1 MKRTLLTILLII
13 ALSCVAAQPCAT
25 VRSSEGHLSSL
36 GDGRVVT
43 GEGYANVRRFSLR
56 DGLASNVISSIAQTH
71 DQLMWF
77 SSWNGLNC
85 YDGYTFTT
93 FNDHTGHERTLTTN
107 RMLKITPSENNGS
120 IWCLTYDRQVF
131 LFDRS
136 TCRFLNVSAI
146 IDQLLGKAFVCQRIV
161 SLPSGHTWLFS
172 RGEEGPCICIDEQR
186 GLNAKSILLFSHEN
200 GKLSGK
206 TVYGVELDDEGREWL
221 CTDGGTA
228 IVGTEQK
235 TPIPYTFV
243 RQLGQHVFLAT
254 KDGHFGSYDGKI
266 IMPMRNLPEHIGEV
280 WGLETVGDRYLVAPT
295 DAGLLVYDTKS
306 RQPRLLGGSY
316 GNIHE
321 ISIDSRQRIW
331 ALTTRGEVLL
341 GTADGQLQQIAV
353 TGAMPTLHQCTRQLV
368 HEDRYGTVWV
378 GTAQG
383 FFGYYDEQT
392 HCLVPYPVR
401 TSAAQPTID
410 RWYADSRGDLWFS
423 GEHDMAVIN
432 FGQRMFTPTVMEPMQ
447 QVRSICYDSRG
458 RLWTGDIAGHV
469 AVTDGRNISYL
480 GTDGRLHPQPTLFAD
495 HVYCLYEDS
504 RQRLWIGTKGNGL
517 YSVTADGQ
525 VCHYRHDSGD
535 AWSLPSNQIYD
546 VHEDRQHRLWIGT
559 FEQGICLLDVRSSE
573 SHPNSLGDGRVVTG
587 EGYAN
592 SQRFIHAGNL
602 LRNYPVKD
610 FFKVRRITETPDGII
625 IVAASNGL
633 VAFSEQFTQ
642 AADIKFYAHKHV
654 PGDTTSLLTSDVMQ
668 ACVDH
673 EGRIFVAT
681 VGGGL
686 QLVVDRQLLCD
697 KLKLT
702 TAGRMD
708 GDYSTILNML
718 EDRRGS
724 LWIGREN
731 SLAMHEAETG
741 RLWLFGPGHLGEHT
755 ELTEAKPA
763 FNPQTGQIAFAT
775 TNGYVS
781 FQPEQIGQEN
791 LVPPLVFK
799 SVYFHGTQE
808 SVHLME
814 GDMLDVPATRRNL
827 TIHFAALDYQDNYM
841 IRYAYKLE
849 GIDNDWN
856 YLGTEHNIS
865 FSNLPHG
872 CHRLMVRSTNQY
884 GSWADN
890 ERVLTLNVHPTF
902 WETWWAKLLY
912 MLLLTGIVAVGVWIY
927 LLRTRAEQERQK
939 SRMLSLLLEEMNQ
952 PHDTVSA
959 AEQPEQKPREE
970 DGNVLRLRSTDI
982 VDSDKLMMEQLLAY
996 IEEHLADPDLK
1007 IEDLAQA
1014 VCLGRTAFYN
1024 KVKALVG
1031 ISPVEL
1037 LRHIR
1042 IRHAEDMV
1050 TKSQEPFSQIA
1061 YAVGFSDAHYFS
1073 KCFKK
1078 QTGLTPS
1085 EYRERKA

>member
-1 MKRTLLTILLII
+1 MKRILLII
-13 ALSCVAAQPCAT
+13 LLAIALTGVAVAQPFC
-25 VRSSEGHLSSL
+25 S
-36 GDGRVVT
+36 
-43 GEGYANVRRFSLR
+43 VRRFSLR
-56 DGLASNVISSIAQTH
+56 DGLASNVISSMEQTR

-85 YDGYTFTT
+85 YDGYSFTT

-107 RMLKITPSENNGS
+107 RMLKITPSESNGS

-146 IDQLLGKAFVCQRIV
+146 IDKLLGKAFVCQRIA
-161 SLPSGHTWLFS
+161 SLPSGHAWLFS
-172 RGEEGPCICIDEQR
+172 RGEEGPCICIDERR
-186 GLNAKSILLFSHEN
+186 GLNAESILIFSREN
-200 GKLSGK
+200 GKLPGK

-235 TPIPYTFV
+235 SSIPYTFV
-243 RQLGQHVFLAT
+243 RQLGQQVFLAT
-254 KDGHFGSYDGKI
+254 KDGRFGTYDGKTI
-266 IMPMRNLPEHIGEV
+266 TPMRNLPEHIGGVRE
-280 WGLETVGDRYLVAPT
+280 LETVGNRYLVEST
-295 DAGLLVYDTKS
+295 DAGLFVYDTKS
-306 RQPRLLGGSY
+306 QQSRLLGGSD
-316 GNIHE
+316 GTINE
-321 ISIDSRQRIW
+321 IGIDSRQRIW

-341 GTADGQLQQIAV
+341 GTADGQMQQIAFL
-353 TGAMPTLHQCTRQLV
+353 GAMPTLHQCTRQLV

-378 GTAQG
+378 GTERG
-383 FFGYYDEQT
+383 FFGYYDEQE
-392 HCLVPYPVR
+392 HRLVPYPVR

-432 FGQRMFTPTVMEPMQ
+432 FGQRVFTSTVMEPMQ

-469 AVTDGRNISYL
+469 AVTDGHVVSYL
-480 GTDGRLHPQPTLFAD
+480 GADGHLHPQPTRFAD

-504 RQRLWIGTKGNGL
+504 DGHLWIGTKGDGL
-517 YSVTADGQ
+517 YCVATDGH
-525 VCHYRHDSGD
+525 VSHYRHDSSD

-559 FEQGICLLDVRSSE
+559 FEQGICLM
-573 SHPNSLGDGRVVTG
+573 DG
-587 EGYAN
+587 
-592 SQRFIHAGNL
+592 QRFIHVGNQL
-602 LRNYPVKD
+602 SQYPVKD
-610 FFKVRRITETPDGII
+610 YFKVRRITETPDGII

-633 VAFSEQFTQ
+633 VTFSEQFTKT
-642 AADIKFYAHKHV
+642 ADIKFYAHKHV

-668 ACVDH
+668 ACVDR

-686 QLVVDRQLLCD
+686 QQVASGSLSEG

-702 TAGRMD
+702 TARRMD

-718 EDRRGS
+718 EDRRGN
-724 LWIGREN
+724 LWIGRES

-763 FNPQTGQIAFAT
+763 FNPRTGQIAFAT
-775 TNGYVS
+775 TSGYVS

-791 LVPPLVFK
+791 FVPPLVFK

-808 SVHLME
+808 SVHPAA
-814 GDMLDVPATRRNL
+814 DDVLDVPARQRNL
-827 TIHFAALDYQDNYM
+827 TIQFAALDYQDNYM

-849 GIDNDWN
+849 GVDDEWN
-856 YLGTEHNIS
+856 YLGTEHSIS

-872 CHRLMVRSTNQY
+872 RHRLLVRSTNQY

-890 ERVLTLNVHPTF
+890 ERALTLNVHPTF

-912 MLLLTGIVAVGVWIY
+912 VLLLTGIVAVGVWIY
-927 LLRTRAEQERQK
+927 LLRSRAEQERQK
-939 SRMLSLLLEEMNQ
+939 SRMLSLLLEEMNRPQ
-952 PHDTVSA
+952 DTETA
-959 AEQPEQKPREE
+959 AEQPEQKPRVE
-970 DGNVLRLRSTDI
+970 DGNVLRLRPTDI

-1007 IEDLAQA
+1007 VEDLAQA

-1050 TKSQEPFSQIA
+1050 AKSQEPFSQIA
-1061 YAVGFSDAHYFS
+1061 YAVGFSDAHYFG

>member
-1 MKRTLLTILLII
+1 MMKRAILTILLII
-13 ALSCVAAQPCAT
+13 ALTSVVAQPFC
-25 VRSSEGHLSSL
+25 
-36 GDGRVVT
+36 
-43 GEGYANVRRFSLR
+43 NVRRFSLR
-56 DGLASNVISSIAQTH
+56 DGLASNVISSMEQTQ

-85 YDGYTFTT
+85 YDGYAFTT

-107 RMLKITPSENNGS
+107 RLLKITPSASSGS

-146 IDQLLGKAFVCQRIV
+146 IDNLLGRAFVCQRII
-161 SLPSGHTWLFS
+161 SLRNGHAWLFS
-172 RGEEGPCICIDEQR
+172 RGEEGLCICIDERQE
-186 GLNAKSILLFSHEN
+186 LTTDSIHIFSREN
-200 GKLSGK
+200 GRLHGK
-206 TVYGVELDDEGREWL
+206 TVYGVELDDDGREWL
-221 CTDGGTA
+221 CTDGGA
-228 IVGTEQK
+228 CIVGMELDTQ
-235 TPIPYTFV
+235 TPYTFV
-243 RQLGQHVFLAT
+243 RQLGRQVYLAT
-254 KDGHFGSYDGKI
+254 LDGRFGCYDGKTI
-266 IMPMRNLPEHIGEV
+266 TPLRNLPENIGSVRGMES
-280 WGLETVGDRYLVAPT
+280 VGDRYLAVPT
-295 DAGLLVYDTKS
+295 DIGLLVYDTKS
-306 RQPRLLGGSY
+306 RQSRLLDGTDGDI
-316 GNIHE
+316 NE

-331 ALTTRGEVLL
+331 ALTAHGGVLL
-341 GTADGQLQQIAV
+341 GTADRQMQQITV
-353 TGAMPTLHQCTRQLV
+353 MGTIPTLHQCTRQLV
-368 HEDRYGTVWV
+368 HEDHYGTVWV
-378 GTAQG
+378 GTERG
-383 FFGYYDEQT
+383 FFGYYDEQA
-392 HCLVPYPVR
+392 HHLVPYLVR
-401 TSAAQPTID
+401 TNAAQPTID

-432 FGQRMFTPTVMEPMQ
+432 FGQRVFNTTTMEQMQ

-458 RLWTGDIAGHV
+458 RLWLGDIAGHV
-469 AVTDGRNISYL
+469 AVTEGHNVSYL
-480 GTDGRLHPQPTLFAD
+480 GNDGRLHQQPTIFSD
-495 HVYCLYEDS
+495 HIYCLYEDS
-504 RQRLWIGTKGNGL
+504 QRRLWIGTKGDGL

-525 VCHYRHDSGD
+525 VSHYRHDDGD
-535 AWSLPSNQIYD
+535 SWSLPSDQIYD
-546 VHEDRQHRLWIGT
+546 VHEDHQHRLWIGT
-559 FEQGICLLDVRSSE
+559 FEQGICLM
-573 SHPNSLGDGRVVTG
+573 DG
-587 EGYAN
+587 
-592 SQRFIHAGNL
+592 QRFIHAGNQL
-602 LRNYPVKD
+602 KQYPVKD
-610 FFKVRRITETPDGII
+610 FFKVRRITETPSGII

-633 VAFSEQFTQ
+633 VVFPEQFTQ
-642 AADIKFYAHKHV
+642 TADIRFYAHKHV

-673 EGRIFVAT
+673 DGRIFVAT

-686 QLVVDRQLLCD
+686 QQVADRQLLRD

-702 TAGRMD
+702 TSGRMD
-708 GDYSTILNML
+708 GDYGTILNML
-718 EDRRGS
+718 EDRRGN
-724 LWIGREN
+724 LWIGRES
-731 SLAMHEAETG
+731 SLAMHEYETG
-741 RLWLFGPGHLGEHT
+741 RLWLFGPGHLGEQT

-763 FNPQTGQIAFAT
+763 FDPQTGQIAFAT

-791 LVPPLVFK
+791 FVPPLVFK

-808 SVHLME
+808 SVHLMKD
-814 GDMLDVPATRRNL
+814 DMLDVPATQRNL

-856 YLGTEHNIS
+856 YLGTEHSIS

-872 CHRLMVRSTNQY
+872 HHRLLVRSTSQY

-890 ERVLTLNVHPTF
+890 EQALMLNVHPTF

-912 MLLLTGIVAVGVWIY
+912 VMLLTGVVAVGVWIY
-927 LLRTRAEQERQK
+927 LLRNRAEQERQK

-952 PHDTVSA
+952 HQDYETTSKK
-959 AEQPEQKPREE
+959 PEQESKE
-970 DGNVLRLRSTDI
+970 DDNNVLRLRPTDI

-996 IEEHLADPDLK
+996 IEENLSNPDLK
-1007 IEDLAQA
+1007 VEDLAQA

-1050 TKSQEPFSQIA
+1050 AKSQEPFSQIA
-1061 YAVGFSDAHYFS
+1061 YAVGFSDTHYFG